1 MKREHV
7 ISKISLEAHTIC
19 PTASIF
25 YAIHYHAVVDGDEV
39 ELIYAELQVG
49 KAQRESLN
57 IEDKPSNKMFLA
69 AIREHARNEAAN
81 RGGQ

>member
-1 MKREHV
+1 MGGRTTDRTRKNYSNNR
-7 ISKISLEAHTIC
+7 SL
-19 PTASIF
+19 
-25 YAIHYHAVVDGDEV
+25 AVVDGDEV